1 MVRLP
6 ISGPPAL
13 MYPAISAAGRA
24 ECALKTSAMAAL
36 MVGRAGEATFSVR
49 FGFGFR
55 SRGLVDFLA
64 SSGSSA
70 RNSRSAIR
78 RSATFASSS
87 AIFAR
92 MSSLAAAGFPRSCS
106 VLVCTGRTS
115 TGGHS
120 YAKTS
125 GGPFDGFF
133 VSMTTLVDERTDE
146 RGHPVHV
153 AADYKRYVDS
163 TSVPYIAV
171 ASHAM
176 RVFRLQRGWMAEANQ
191 ANWLTWSISKTAKH
205 RRRYSPMLEQMTLW
219 VKAP

>member
-1 MVRLP
+1 MASCVA
-6 ISGPPAL
+6 GADANPAQL
-13 MYPAISAAGRA
+13 APSTA
-24 ECALKTSAMAAL
+24 ECPHGAGAPIFQQDNKSGGRIIRHVNAHRLEGSDAAFY
-36 MVGRAGEATFSVR
+36 ES
-49 FGFGFR
+49 
-55 SRGLVDFLA
+55 GLAIDA
-64 SSGSSA
+64 DGAPNAYHPSGSPPGLD
-70 RNSRSAIR
+70 
-78 RSATFASSS
+78 
-87 AIFAR
+87 
-92 MSSLAAAGFPRSCS
+92 SLAAAGFPRSCS